1 VGAPSSDLD
10 FGATC
15 EIDRS
20 AARRRS
26 VYGFRREGG
35 SSMAERTMPS
45 FSKSPPELVE
55 RFAAVLAEYP
65 QAQRKPMFGYP
76 AAFVGGNMATSLFRD
91 LWVVRLPDAE
101 IESAKAG
108 GGGAFEPMPGRPMKG
123 FVTVPRDDVG
133 DDAAIRRWVERG
145 LALAASMPP
154 KK

>member
-1 VGAPSSDLD
+1 MGGPDWPAVVVRWPHHRRKRACGPWTHDDVGAPSSDLD

-26 VYGFRREGG
+26 VYGFRRDGG

-91 LWVVRLPDAE
+91 LW
-101 IESAKAG
+101 
-108 GGGAFEPMPGRPMKG
+108 
-123 FVTVPRDDVG
+123 
-133 DDAAIRRWVERG
+133 
-145 LALAASMPP
+145 
-154 KK
+154 